1 MRSFRIQVARLF
13 HPNPVSLTRPAAA
26 TRPVLLTSVMH
37 RGMLT
42 GSAISGSAVAVN
54 YISKE
59 IVVNRDKLETL
70 LAHGASRSEACIPLA
85 RDALKLSL
93 LPTINQMSV

>member
-1 MRSFRIQVARLF
+1 
-13 HPNPVSLTRPAAA
+13 
-26 TRPVLLTSVMH
+26 
-37 RGMLT
+37 MLT

-59 IVVNRDKLETL
+59 ITVNRDKLETF
-70 LAHGASRSEACIPLA
+70 LAHGASRREACIPLA
-85 RDALKLSL
+85 REALKLAL